1 VQSYAIKIV
10 ERQNDPSPGWIFLHI
25 ISIISSAKILEGRL
39 MLRFLKKFERIIVTT
54 LIVMMGVTIL
64 LATIEL
70 AWLII
75 KDVITPPV
83 ILLEIH
89 ELLDIFGLFLLVL
102 LGIELISTLKTY
114 LTENEVHV
122 EVVFAVALIAIGRKV
137 IILDVKELSSLSLIG
152 IAAIIISLSVGYFL
166 VKRALHGK
174 DSQGPGK

>member
-1 VQSYAIKIV
+1 
-10 ERQNDPSPGWIFLHI
+10 
-25 ISIISSAKILEGRL
+25 
-39 MLRFLKKFERIIVTT
+39 MLKLLKKFERMIVTT
-54 LIVMMGVTIL
+54 LIVMMGLTIL

-102 LGIELISTLKTY
+102 LGIELVSTLKTY
-114 LTENEVHV
+114 LTENEIHV

-166 VKRALHGK
+166 VKRTFHGK
-174 DSQGPGK
+174 DSKDLDK

>member
-1 VQSYAIKIV
+1 
-10 ERQNDPSPGWIFLHI
+10 
-25 ISIISSAKILEGRL
+25 
-39 MLRFLKKFERIIVTT
+39 MLIFLKKFERAIVTA
-54 LIVMMGVTIL
+54 LIVMMELTIL

-75 KDVITPPV
+75 KDIITPPV

-114 LTENEVHV
+114 LTENEIHV

-137 IILDVKELSSLSLIG
+137 IILDVKEISSLSLLG
-152 IAAIIISLSVGYFL
+152 IAAIIIALSVGYFL
-166 VKRALHGK
+166 VKRTFHGIGLQ
-174 DSQGPGK
+174 DPGKQDHV

>member
-1 VQSYAIKIV
+1 
-10 ERQNDPSPGWIFLHI
+10 
-25 ISIISSAKILEGRL
+25 
-39 MLRFLKKFERIIVTT
+39 MLPFLKKFERMIVTA
-54 LIVMMGVTIL
+54 LIVMMGLTIL

-75 KDVITPPV
+75 KDVISPP
-83 ILLEIH
+83 ILFLEIQ

-137 IILDVKELSSLSLIG
+137 IILDVKEISSLSLVG

-166 VKRALHGK
+166 VKRTFHGRG
-174 DSQGPGK
+174 SQDRGK

>member
-1 VQSYAIKIV
+1 
-10 ERQNDPSPGWIFLHI
+10 
-25 ISIISSAKILEGRL
+25 
-39 MLRFLKKFERIIVTT
+39 MLKFLKKFERMIVTT
-54 LIVMMGVTIL
+54 LIVMMGLTIL

-83 ILLEIH
+83 ILLEIN

-102 LGIELISTLKTY
+102 LGIELISTFKTY

-137 IILDVKELSSLSLIG
+137 IILDVKEISSLSLLG

-166 VKRALHGK
+166 VKRAFHGK
-174 DSQGPGK
+174 DSKDPGK

>member
-1 VQSYAIKIV
+1 
-10 ERQNDPSPGWIFLHI
+10 
-25 ISIISSAKILEGRL
+25 
-39 MLRFLKKFERIIVTT
+39 MLTFIKKFERMIVTA
-54 LIVMMGVTIL
+54 LVVMMGLTIL
-64 LATIEL
+64 LATIDL

-75 KDVITPPV
+75 KDIITPPV
-83 ILLEIH
+83 ILLDIN

-152 IAAIIISLSVGYFL
+152 IASIILSLSIGYFL
-166 VKRALHGK
+166 VKRVVHSMTGN
-174 DSQGPGK
+174 PP

>member
-1 VQSYAIKIV
+1 
-10 ERQNDPSPGWIFLHI
+10 
-25 ISIISSAKILEGRL
+25 
-39 MLRFLKKFERIIVTT
+39 MLKFLKKFERLIVIA
-54 LIVMMGVTIL
+54 LIVMMAATIL

-70 AWLII
+70 GWLII

-102 LGIELISTLKTY
+102 LGIELVSTLKTY
-114 LTENEVHV
+114 LTENEIHV

-166 VKRALHGK
+166 VKRTFHRR
-174 DSQGPGK
+174 DSQDLEK